1 MEWAGRD
8 ERRCRDMKHIGTVSL
23 AVLGAAVVLQGLF
36 WLLCDGVPDAV
47 VRTLGI
53 VVLVALPVFAFAVVR
68 LSQEKQ

>member
-1 MEWAGRD
+1 
-8 ERRCRDMKHIGTVSL
+8 MKRIRTVSR
-23 AVLGAAVVLQGLF
+23 AVLGAA
-36 WLLCDGVPDAV
+36 GVPDAV